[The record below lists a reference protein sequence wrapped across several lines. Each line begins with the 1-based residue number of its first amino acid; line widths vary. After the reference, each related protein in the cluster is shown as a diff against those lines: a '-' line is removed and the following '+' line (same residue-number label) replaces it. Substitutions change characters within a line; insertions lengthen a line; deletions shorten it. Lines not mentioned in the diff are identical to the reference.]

1 MKKPNSLPTFED
13 GPRRSHRKCRCVAA
27 VAARRLRIRSGL
39 GAPPPPLLAVCGE
52 PTNLTIVHRFWTP
65 IDLIKFIGTE
75 ESKKSNQ
82 CSIDLLTCSV
92 HAVMLLGP
100 RYYRAQMGLAN

>member
-1 MKKPNSLPTFED
+1 MVLVAVTGNVDVLQRWLPGGWEYVVVWE
-13 GPRRSHRKCRCVAA
+13 H
-27 VAARRLRIRSGL
+27 
-39 GAPPPPLLAVCGE
+39 PPPLAVCGE

-65 IDLIKFIGTE
+65 INLIKFIGTE